1 MLAVQLFIAT
11 HNRPELVVKTIGSA
25 LNQKFDSFEVIV
37 SDNSTNDET
46 GEIIKQFED
55 NRLIYKRRMPPVSSN
70 EHFNAIL
77 RDVTS
82 EFFMIFHDDDIM
94 YENMISE
101 LYKNL
106 FPVNEFVAVGANAR
120 IVSYSYVPKRLM
132 LKRIFRDLTIRN
144 RDQMAHRYL
153 IKRGIVPFS
162 SYMYRSVI
170 AKKLKFNLD
179 DGGKHCDVAFM
190 MDVASMG
197 NVLMLGKPLMDYF
210 IRPGQDSKTND
221 FLNRISLINFITR
234 TSVYK
239 KDSYLIKR
247 FRIVNLYYELLQDIN
262 AGTRIS
268 RHRRFLILKLIF
280 KVSPHD
286 FFPRIIF
293 QLIGKK

>member
-1 MLAVQLFIAT
+1 
-11 HNRPELVVKTIGSA
+11 
-25 LNQKFDSFEVIV
+25 
-37 SDNSTNDET
+37 
-46 GEIIKQFED
+46 
-55 NRLIYKRRMPPVSSN
+55 
-70 EHFNAIL
+70 
-77 RDVTS
+77 
-82 EFFMIFHDDDIM
+82 
-94 YENMISE
+94 
-101 LYKNL
+101 
-106 FPVNEFVAVGANAR
+106 
-120 IVSYSYVPKRLM
+120 
-132 LKRIFRDLTIRN
+132 
-144 RDQMAHRYL
+144 
-153 IKRGIVPFS
+153 
-162 SYMYRSVI
+162 MYRSVI

-293 QLIGKK
+293 QLISKK